1 MLCNFFE
8 SVDLNNISDSSNHF
22 FMRLFMSKLLDLLSN
37 EKTYSQYL
45 KEMAKQTNKLEPLTV
60 NKIRFFK
67 TFDQFKKDF
76 INSPMIHFNDL
87 PGLFFLLN
95 PCLNGSQHYE
105 LCKEELDNTFYK
117 FVDKKLEIFTKLKSG
132 NYIKTFE
139 STIDMTDV
147 V

>member
-1 MLCNFFE
+1 
-8 SVDLNNISDSSNHF
+8 
-22 FMRLFMSKLLDLLSN
+22 MSKLLDILEN
-37 EKTYSQYL
+37 EKTYSLYL
-45 KEMAKQTNKLEPLTV
+45 KDMAKQTAKLEPLTV

-76 INSPMIHFNDL
+76 IASPMIHFNDL

-95 PCLNGSQHYE
+95 PSLNGSQHYD
-105 LCKEELDNTFYK
+105 LCKDELDNTFYK
-117 FVDKKLEIFTKLKSG
+117 LVGQNLEIFTKLKTG

>member
-8 SVDLNNISDSSNHF
+8 RCSININSDSSITF
-22 FMRLFMSKLLDLLSN
+22 LMRLFMSKLLDLLSN
-37 EKTYSQYL
+37 EKTYSLYL
-45 KEMAKQTNKLEPLTV
+45 KDMAKQTAKLEPLTV

-76 INSPMIHFNDL
+76 IASPMIHFNDL

-95 PCLNGSQHYE
+95 PSLNGSQHYD
-105 LCKEELDNTFYK
+105 LCNEELDNTFYK
-117 FVDKKLEIFTKLKSG
+117 FVDKKLEIFSKLKSG

-139 STIDMTDV
+139 TTIDMTDV

>member
-1 MLCNFFE
+1 
-8 SVDLNNISDSSNHF
+8 
-22 FMRLFMSKLLDLLSN
+22 MSKLLDLLSN
-37 EKTYSQYL
+37 EKTYAMYL
-45 KEMAKQTNKLEPLTV
+45 KDMARQSTKLMPLTINKL
-60 NKIRFFK
+60 RFFK
-67 TFDQFKKDF
+67 TFDSFKKDF
-76 INSPMIHFNDL
+76 INIPMIHFNDGF

-95 PCLNGSQHYE
+95 PSLNGSQHYE

-139 STIDMTDV
+139 TTIDMTDV